1 MHTYTKALTSKL
13 LKMYEYHTIF
23 NIPNTA
29 QIQNLGYHPDKAIIN
44 NYTNTCRNLLNKCL
58 QKHPNYP
65 KHNRPNKH
73 FIKYPKITKRTLRK
87 LHSNNNITIKPAD
100 KNLGL
105 VIMNTSD
112 YIHAGETKLHNTCNY
127 KTINTNLPY
136 DTILKNLI
144 DILIECELLEPITKE
159 QEIHYTMPIDWS
171 QFKENT
177 FTSLTKLLLFYF
189 DHPDLIKICR
199 FYILPKMHKDPIGWR
214 EICSSPG
221 WVTFIVSMFI
231 DIILQPIL
239 TNIPTYVKDSADFI
253 ENTYQLPLQ
262 QSYAF
267 LQADVES
274 LYPSIDINDGLQALS
289 EILSLTNFN
298 NKFKTLI
305 IKLTKWV
312 LINNYMTFNNKT
324 YLQINGT
331 AMGTPL
337 AVTYAGLFMHIL
349 EKRALSKINFQNYHS
364 PIIYKRLMDDLVS
377 VHIFSN
383 NASHFIQTL
392 QNILPNKIKFTYN
405 ISTIECTF
413 LDITI
418 YKHKLPNDKLILATK
433 LYQKPMNKY
442 LFIPFFSNHPTHI
455 HKGWITGYI
464 KRIRLNCNNT
474 IHYLLYKHT
483 FYLHLLTR
491 GYTYKF
497 LKPLFS
503 KKFKR
508 STILTKIKT
517 HRKSKTNPNNIKNPQ
532 LFFKLQTCAKNNS
545 IKKSIRSS
553 LKYSQELT
561 MITNAKKIF
570 GENNTHPCLCYLG
583 GHTIG
588 STLVKS
594 NT

>member
-1 MHTYTKALTSKL
+1 
-13 LKMYEYHTIF
+13 
-23 NIPNTA
+23 
-29 QIQNLGYHPDKAIIN
+29 
-44 NYTNTCRNLLNKCL
+44 
-58 QKHPNYP
+58 
-65 KHNRPNKH
+65 
-73 FIKYPKITKRTLRK
+73 
-87 LHSNNNITIKPAD
+87 
-100 KNLGL
+100 
-105 VIMNTSD
+105 
-112 YIHAGETKLHNTCNY
+112 
-127 KTINTNLPY
+127 
-136 DTILKNLI
+136 
-144 DILIECELLEPITKE
+144 
-159 QEIHYTMPIDWS
+159 
-171 QFKENT
+171 
-177 FTSLTKLLLFYF
+177 
-189 DHPDLIKICR
+189 
-199 FYILPKMHKDPIGWR
+199 MHKDQMGWR
-214 EICSSPG
+214 EICASPG
-221 WVTFIVSMFI
+221 WVTFIVSVFI
-231 DIILQPIL
+231 DIILQPVLI
-239 TNIPTYVKDSADFI
+239 NIPTYVKDSADFI

-289 EILSLTNFN
+289 EILSLTTFN
-298 NKFKTLI
+298 NKFKILI

-349 EKRALSKINFQNYHS
+349 EKRALSKIHYQNYHS

-377 VHIFSN
+377 IHISSN
-383 NASHFIQTL
+383 NALHFITTL

-413 LDITI
+413 LDITL
-418 YKHKLPNDKLILATK
+418 YKHNLPNNTLILATK

-442 LFIPFFSNHPTHI
+442 LFIPFFSNHSPHV

-464 KRIRLNCNNT
+464 KRIRLNCTST
-474 IHYLLYKHT
+474 IYYLLYKHT

-508 STILTKIKT
+508 SNILNKIKL
-517 HRKSKTNPNNIKNPQ
+517 HKKMKTNTNNIKNPQ

-553 LKYSQELT
+553 LKYTPELK
-561 MITNAKKIF
+561 MITNANQIF
-570 GENNTHPCLCYLG
+570 GINNTHPCLCYLG

-588 STLVKS
+588 STLVRS